1 MDSIFLL
8 LLRISQ
14 GILAATVL
22 VLSSYVSSQVPKSP
36 TSLKALGS
44 ILTSTRFLVAGSSI
58 ALLCLFY
65 LTSFPRRR
73 SSALRTRHYIHFG
86 ILCLMTLFFKAG
98 FIALS
103 ITLSDTKSDSMRQ
116 YAVMGN
122 VFASMGYL
130 VCVAEALMCGI
141 EITRMRNEGKE
152 VKELLP

>member
-1 MDSIFLL
+1 MSLL
-8 LLRISQ
+8 SYKLSTPT
-14 GILAATVL
+14 ILWL
-22 VLSSYVSSQVPKSP
+22 VVMPSN
-36 TSLKALGS
+36 
-44 ILTSTRFLVAGSSI
+44 ILNLANHFI
-58 ALLCLFY
+58 
-65 LTSFPRRR
+65 
-73 SSALRTRHYIHFG
+73 ALRTRHYIHFG

-122 VFASMGYL
+122 AFASMGYL